1 MKKKP
6 LSILAIMAI
15 LLTASCSRGVRMS
28 RELAAIDSLMDIKP
42 DSALALLGRMDSM
55 PMRQSDRMFLEL
67 LRGKAMNKA
76 YVKFTSDSAM
86 LEVARY
92 FDRHGDTNQRML
104 AHYVLGCAYRDM
116 GSAPRALE
124 QYQQATAQADTT
136 SSACDLSTLMRVHS
150 QMAELY
156 LRLRLEELEKKEDSI
171 AKQLAWQIGDTL
183 SALMLEEQECNY
195 LYNAGKYSECIEKA
209 SLVHDAYLQHGFK
222 KNALIIM
229 IFYVKSYLALGECD
243 KAKYYLDCMENDS
256 MLVPASRSLLGG
268 RGILHYYRG
277 KYYLK
282 VADIDSAEI
291 AFRKALPDID
301 LNNNA
306 LLIYS
311 SLADVYGIKHLLDS
325 VLKYTA
331 LYTAEKERRYH
342 EETGNTTL
350 QMAALYDYSV
360 EQKIAKEESRKAAKR
375 KKIIVSLLAL
385 FATVFFL
392 AAALWYHLRSKKEE
406 RIRNLEMEL
415 SHIISSRQAA
425 ESQTESLIKEISG
438 IKTAQQET
446 QQEIERLMEEKSRKE
461 QMLAEEQAR
470 NDLLIQERNRIEES
484 LAEERS
490 KAEQLAARERE
501 NLSVQEELR
510 GIINERNGRI
520 EELERILLPSSTKE
534 KDEQLKESLALVPF
548 KQFFDAGKNT
558 SPTKTEWKA
567 LANLIEKAYPTFYSR
582 THSHKLISNE
592 EYRICLL
599 VKARFKPKEIEALL
613 GLTYNTI
620 SIRRKRL
627 LKKIFDMDGGAED
640 FDRKILQL
648 T

>member
-1 MKKKP
+1 M
-6 LSILAIMAI
+6 
-15 LLTASCSRGVRMS
+15 
-28 RELAAIDSLMDIKP
+28 
-42 DSALALLGRMDSM
+42 
-55 PMRQSDRMFLEL
+55 
-67 LRGKAMNKA
+67 
-76 YVKFTSDSAM
+76 
-86 LEVARY
+86 
-92 FDRHGDTNQRML
+92 
-104 AHYVLGCAYRDM
+104 
-116 GSAPRALE
+116 
-124 QYQQATAQADTT
+124 
-136 SSACDLSTLMRVHS
+136 
-150 QMAELY
+150 
-156 LRLRLEELEKKEDSI
+156 
-171 AKQLAWQIGDTL
+171 
-183 SALMLEEQECNY
+183 
-195 LYNAGKYSECIEKA
+195 
-209 SLVHDAYLQHGFK
+209 
-222 KNALIIM
+222 
-229 IFYVKSYLALGECD
+229 ALGECD

-558 SPTKTEWKA
+558 SPTKKEWKA
-567 LANLIEKAYPTFYSR
+567 LANLIEKTYPTFYSR

-599 VKARFKPKEIEALL
+599 VKARFEPKEIEALL

>member
-1 MKKKP
+1 M
-6 LSILAIMAI
+6 
-15 LLTASCSRGVRMS
+15 
-28 RELAAIDSLMDIKP
+28 
-42 DSALALLGRMDSM
+42 
-55 PMRQSDRMFLEL
+55 
-67 LRGKAMNKA
+67 
-76 YVKFTSDSAM
+76 
-86 LEVARY
+86 
-92 FDRHGDTNQRML
+92 
-104 AHYVLGCAYRDM
+104 
-116 GSAPRALE
+116 
-124 QYQQATAQADTT
+124 
-136 SSACDLSTLMRVHS
+136 
-150 QMAELY
+150 
-156 LRLRLEELEKKEDSI
+156 
-171 AKQLAWQIGDTL
+171 
-183 SALMLEEQECNY
+183 
-195 LYNAGKYSECIEKA
+195 
-209 SLVHDAYLQHGFK
+209 
-222 KNALIIM
+222 
-229 IFYVKSYLALGECD
+229 
-243 KAKYYLDCMENDS
+243 
-256 MLVPASRSLLGG
+256 
-268 RGILHYYRG
+268 
-277 KYYLK
+277 
-282 VADIDSAEI
+282 
-291 AFRKALPDID
+291 
-301 LNNNA
+301 
-306 LLIYS
+306 
-311 SLADVYGIKHLLDS
+311 DS

-567 LANLIEKAYPTFYSR
+567 LANLIEKTYPTFYSR

-599 VKARFKPKEIEALL
+599 GKARFKPKEIEALL

-627 LKKIFDMDGGAED
+627 LKKIFDMDGEAED